1 MDINII
7 NKKLVIKYYKSIQS
21 TLSKNNINYMWLDD
35 IINNIINNITNEKQ
49 ETITKSETDSNES
62 THEDLY
68 KKPWNK
74 LNAIHKI
81 IKIKEYINNI
91 KNITIDEQVELRD
104 KLCGLVRTKVLSKKE
119 KVNYDSDKGKII
131 SLINLEYK
139 DGKYIYLTE

>member
-21 TLSKNNINYMWLDD
+21 TLSKNNINYTWLDD
-35 IINNIINNITNEKQ
+35 IINNIINEKQ

-62 THEDLY
+62 AHEDLY

-91 KNITIDEQVELRD
+91 KNITNDERVELRD
-104 KLCGLVRTKVLSKKE
+104 KLCELVRTKVLSKKE

>member
-7 NKKLVIKYYKSIQS
+7 NKKLVIKYYKSIHT
-21 TLSKNNINYMWLDD
+21 TLTKNNINYPWLDD
-35 IINNIINNITNEKQ
+35 IINNMIEKKQ
-49 ETITKSETDSNES
+49 DTITKSETDSNES

-91 KNITIDEQVELRD
+91 KNITNEERIELRD
-104 KLCGLVRTKVLSKKE
+104 KLCDLVRMKVLSKKE
-119 KVNYDSDKGKII
+119 KVNYDSVKGKII